1 MVFRRYYA
9 KKPRSE
15 IGFAITAGFA
25 LHQNKFNVIFYY
37 RIRFIGFA
45 EKIIP
50 IGDFI
55 GGIGNFMPNNR
66 GKIVKTNLSTTF
78 LYRSMKWNNGM
89 APFIIFSRKA
99 NIPHDANQSSARAR
113 ELDNKVSKLYPTA

>member
-25 LHQNKFNVIFYY
+25 LHQNEFDVIFYY
-37 RIRFIGFA
+37 RIWFIGFA
-45 EKIIP
+45 KEITP
-50 IGDFI
+50 VGDFI
-55 GGIGNFMPNNR
+55 GGIGYFMPNNR
-66 GKIVKTNLSTTF
+66 GKIVKPDPSAMF
-78 LYRSMKWNNGM
+78 LYRGMKWNNRV

-99 NIPHDANQSSARAR
+99 NIPHDAN
-113 ELDNKVSKLYPTA
+113 

>member
-25 LHQNKFNVIFYY
+25 LHQNKFDVIFYY

-45 EKIIP
+45 EKTTP
-50 IGDFI
+50 VGNFM
-55 GGIGNFMPNNR
+55 GGIGDFMPNNR
-66 GKIVKTNLSTTF
+66 GKIVKTNLSTTI
-78 LYRSMKWNNGM
+78 LYRSMKWNNSM
-89 APFIIFSRKA
+89 APVIFFSRKA
-99 NIPHDANQSSARAR
+99 NIPHDTDQSS
-113 ELDNKVSKLYPTA
+113 TGH